1 MEGAR
6 HGFAMRI
13 NFNRIAYEALQVCNA
28 LSLDA
33 VEAAVASA
41 RLSAGGRALD
51 IGTGNAA
58 VPIRLAERFGLAVT
72 AVELD
77 SGMADL
83 ARTRIA
89 AAGVAVDLIQARSG
103 DVLAASSPFDLITAI
118 GTIEP
123 AGAGLREPADVF
135 AGLAAHLTPGGFLLW
150 GDVVWKSEPPEPLRQ
165 MMELNNTYADDAGWR
180 AAAASAG
187 LEVVAARMSSDAEWD
202 HYTTTMQAAAD
213 AWLAAHPDDEAAPG
227 VRRNADRVKAMFTFG
242 RPFMDFGLYLMRR
255 T

>member
-1 MEGAR
+1 
-6 HGFAMRI
+6 MRI

-33 VEAAVASA
+33 VEAAVATTD
-41 RLSAGGRALD
+41 LSPGARALD

-58 VPIRLAERFGLAVT
+58 VPIRLADRFGLAVT

-83 ARTRIA
+83 ARARIA
-89 AAGVAVDLIQARSG
+89 AAGVAVDLIEARSG
-103 DVLAASSPFDLITAI
+103 DVLAASPPFDLITAI

-135 AGLAAHLTPGGFLLW
+135 AGLTAHLTPGGFLLW
-150 GDVVWKSEPPEPLRQ
+150 GDVVWKGEPPEPLRQ

-180 AAAASAG
+180 AAAVSAG
-187 LEVVAARMSSDAEWD
+187 LEVVSGRMSPDAEWD
-202 HYTTTMQAAAD
+202 HYTATMQSAAD
-213 AWLAAHPDDEAAPG
+213 TWLTAHPDDEAAPG
-227 VRRNADRVKAMFTFG
+227 VRRNADRVKAMFDFG
-242 RPFMDFGLYLMRR
+242 RPHMDFGLYLLRR
-255 T
+255 P

>member
-1 MEGAR
+1 
-6 HGFAMRI
+6 MRI

-33 VEAAVASA
+33 VEAAVATTGLPPGA
-41 RLSAGGRALD
+41 QALD

-58 VPIRLAERFGLAVT
+58 VPIRLAQRFGLAVT

-77 SGMADL
+77 PGMAEL
-83 ARTRIA
+83 ARRRIA
-89 AAGVAVDLIQARSG
+89 AAGVAVDLIEARSG
-103 DVLAASSPFDLITAI
+103 EVLAASPPFDLITAI

-123 AGAGLREPADVF
+123 AGEGLRQPADVF

-150 GDVVWKSEPPEPLRQ
+150 GDVVWKGEPPEPLRQ

-180 AAAASAG
+180 AAADFAG
-187 LEVVAARMSSDAEWD
+187 LEVVTTRMSPEAEWD

-213 AWLAAHPDDEAAPG
+213 SWLAAHPDDEAAPG
-227 VRRNADRVKAMFTFG
+227 VRFNADRVKAMFTFG
-242 RPFMDFGLYLMRR
+242 REHMDFGLYLFRKG
-255 T
+255 

>member
-1 MEGAR
+1 
-6 HGFAMRI
+6 MRI

-33 VEAAVASA
+33 VEAAVAA
-41 RLSAGGRALD
+41 TGLPPGARALD

-77 SGMADL
+77 PGMAEL
-83 ARTRIA
+83 ARARIA
-89 AAGVAVDLIQARSG
+89 ADGASVELVEARSG
-103 DVLAASSPFDLITAI
+103 EVLTACPPFDLITAI

-123 AGAGLREPADVF
+123 AGAGLRDPAEVF

-150 GDVVWKSEPPEPLRQ
+150 GDVVWRGEPPEPLRQ

-180 AAAASAG
+180 AAAASAR
-187 LEVVAARMSSDAEWD
+187 LEVVSARMSPDAEWD
-202 HYTTTMQAAAD
+202 HYTTTMQAAAET
-213 AWLAAHPDDEAAPG
+213 WLAAYPDDEIASG
-227 VRRNADRVKAMFTFG
+227 VRRNADRVKAMFAFG
-242 RPFMDFGLYLMRR
+242 REHMDFGLYLLRR
-255 T
+255 I

>member
-1 MEGAR
+1 
-6 HGFAMRI
+6 MRI

-33 VEAAVASA
+33 VEAAVAEAGLPSSA
-41 RLSAGGRALD
+41 RALD

-58 VPIRLAERFGLAVT
+58 VPIRLAERFGFVVT

-77 SGMADL
+77 PGMAEL
-83 ARTRIA
+83 ARARIA
-89 AAGVAVDLIQARSG
+89 AAGVAVDLVEARSG
-103 DVLAASSPFDLITAI
+103 DVLAASAPFDLITAI

-123 AGAGLREPADVF
+123 AGAGLRDPAGVF
-135 AGLAAHLTPGGFLLW
+135 AGLAVHLTPGGFLLW
-150 GDVVWKSEPPEPLRQ
+150 GDVVWKGEPPEPLRQ

-187 LEVVAARMSSDAEWD
+187 LAVISARMSPDAEWD
-202 HYTTTMQAAAD
+202 HYTTTMQSAAE

-227 VRRNADRVKAMFTFG
+227 VRRNADRVKAMFAFG
-242 RPFMDFGLYLMRR
+242 RPFMDFGLYLFRKG
-255 T
+255 